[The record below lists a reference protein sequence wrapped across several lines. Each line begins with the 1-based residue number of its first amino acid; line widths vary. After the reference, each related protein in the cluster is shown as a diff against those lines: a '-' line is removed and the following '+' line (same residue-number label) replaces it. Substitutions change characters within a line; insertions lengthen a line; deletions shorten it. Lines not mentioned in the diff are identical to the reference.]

1 MATARREKGIMRRRG
16 EKRDG
21 GDKGG
26 GPTQRRRPTHAAVLR
41 RDDELRDLA
50 AVDAEDVLHL
60 AGENVPDDD
69 GEVHPSGH
77 QGALVVAGRDLV
89 GVQHAGHLVAVPSQ
103 GAMGGPAFR
112 RGRENRGVRVRG
124 HRYTATHV

>member
-1 MATARREKGIMRRRG
+1 M
-16 EKRDG
+16 
-21 GDKGG
+21 
-26 GPTQRRRPTHAAVLR
+26 
-41 RDDELRDLA
+41 
-50 AVDAEDVLHL
+50 LHL

-89 GVQHAGHLVAVPSQ
+89 GVQHAGHLVAVPPQ

-112 RGRENRGVRVRG
+112 RGRENRGMRVRG
-124 HRYTATHV
+124 HRYTVAYV